1 MDNGTAPALTD
12 PAAAAAA
19 AMEEALMFL
28 QALKDGQ
35 IVNVR
40 KPASHDLLLLTR
52 VTVCH

>member
-1 MDNGTAPALTD
+1 MDNGTAPAPTD
-12 PAAAAAA
+12 PAAAAA

>member
-12 PAAAAAA
+12 PAAAA

>member
-12 PAAAAAA
+12 PAAAAA